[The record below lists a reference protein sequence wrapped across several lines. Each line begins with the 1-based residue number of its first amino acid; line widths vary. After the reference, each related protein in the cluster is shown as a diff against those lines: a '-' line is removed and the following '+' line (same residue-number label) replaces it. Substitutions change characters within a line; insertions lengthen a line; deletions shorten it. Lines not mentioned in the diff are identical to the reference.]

1 MIQILTNWCKISAKW
16 SLFCPKPKG
25 SQLCWGVSD
34 VRLGTS
40 SQHLA
45 QHSHKEPWAVVYMGA
60 YYGVGSTEP
69 PQCRAHHIKTST
81 NVELSRKK
89 QEQIKGIFRSI
100 NGENMTCSCYTAFL
114 ACRYAQSRV
123 MQLLLYYVNLFVGI
137 NICFTQALWLSWEID
152 PYIWYNFKFVAFK
165 SYSQNTLHD
174 IRWSKG
180 GFRGGMTA

>member
-34 VRLGTS
+34 VGLGTS

-81 NVELSRKK
+81 NVELSRNIRTEKG
-89 QEQIKGIFRSI
+89 QFSIKPWMEKTWLVVATQHVQHVGMHKVELCNCFCIMWIFLSELI
-100 NGENMTCSCYTAFL
+100 HKH
-114 ACRYAQSRV
+114 
-123 MQLLLYYVNLFVGI
+123 
-137 NICFTQALWLSWEID
+137 LWPSWEID

-165 SYSQNTLHD
+165 SLFTEHFAWYKMKYGW
-174 IRWSKG
+174 I
-180 GFRGGMTA
+180 